1 MVKDLDNIFAKVM
14 KQNAD
19 EVTAQEENSRHVPLM
34 TRICQSRLAS
44 FYNIPAVSALLRLF
58 VSVIRVVVMAAVL
71 MSFERVYGSEAMSG
85 LGDESPALAWEGD
98 GSEFATP
105 LPLNRWEVAWM
116 VFGLGTLIDK
126 AQQHS
131 RMVRAKLTYLSG
143 NNFWSMLGRTQQ
155 MLFVFN
161 AALRLVICFATMG
174 HDVASRLYSAYEI
187 IFSVATAVTT
197 LMILPQVTMFSEGFL
212 LLVLIFENLLYDLVR
227 WVALLSFFIV
237 AFVLCFTGLY
247 NAGWMT
253 TPSAQFANNNGPLAA
268 PLWAL
273 FGSWNYDNFGEA
285 MPLYTPAPVL
295 LFTYALFAN
304 LALVNLLIAMFSDT
318 YNKLTESAQGQA
330 AMNRCTDLFLQRKVQ
345 LMLPPPVNAPL
356 ALLEMLNHKL
366 VDRLFPTGVAHEE
379 EAHHA
384 EGVTQEDEK
393 LREAYVDK
401 HGVE

>member
-85 LGDESPALAWEGD
+85 LGDESSPALAWEGD

-126 AQQHS
+126 AQQHF

-285 MPLYTPAPVL
+285 MPLYTPAPMLPLHTVSL
-295 LFTYALFAN
+295 LCSPRRTWASGPCRWWGPLRRRSGVVGLPASTLSLCEHALASASTAYKLVAACETLFA
-304 LALVNLLIAMFSDT
+304 LDGISRRRVFC
-318 YNKLTESAQGQA
+318 A
-330 AMNRCTDLFLQRKVQ
+330 ARDLRKT
-345 LMLPPPVNAPL
+345 
-356 ALLEMLNHKL
+356 HI
-366 VDRLFPTGVAHEE
+366 
-379 EAHHA
+379 
-384 EGVTQEDEK
+384 QE
-393 LREAYVDK
+393 
-401 HGVE
+401 